1 MHNYLSKWEASVD
14 QVEAFWG
21 AQAKE
26 RLTWYVE
33 PRTVMRGGLT
43 GGDVAWFPDGLLNV
57 TVNCLDRH
65 PADRV
70 AIIWEGD
77 VRHERRSNPEVV
89 PRALSHP

>member
-21 AQAKE
+21 AQAKV